1 MAESKTKSL
10 VSERLIEGKL
20 ELKRGQV
27 TAANETLIRNRRVNR
42 VCTLLES
49 VVGTTLG
56 RSVLLCDC

>member
-20 ELKRGQV
+20 GLKRGQV

-42 VCTLLES
+42 VCTL
-49 VVGTTLG
+49 
-56 RSVLLCDC
+56 